1 MSDIEEAIL
10 KDLGEELK
18 QSVDYSSAY
27 YLMMC
32 YWENQGWTSVEI
44 SKFQD
49 NHHAVDI
56 TDWLFEN
63 GFRDTVDYYREG
75 RKFLF
80 MDAKDATAFTLRW
93 A

>member
-1 MSDIEEAIL
+1 MSDIQEAVL
-10 KDLGEELK
+10 EDLNREL
-18 QSVDYSSAY
+18 QESIDYSSAY

-32 YWENQGWTSVEI
+32 YWEGQGWTRVEL
-44 SKFQD
+44 SKLQD
-49 NHHAVDI
+49 NEHAVDI

-63 GFRDTVDYYREG
+63 GFRDTVNYYREG

-80 MDAKDATAFTLRW
+80 MHAKDATAFTLRW